1 MLYHCFASFKQSLLD
16 FFKLVDS
23 RLILMLLY
31 DSLNLIISGIHQW
44 HLGCW
49 GHRSEKV
56 KLRGLDNVA
65 CKMCQCAVLLKDKII
80 IRNVFVRYWHLVKM
94 VKHFSNAIYWHAIHA
109 WWIKTSI
116 LDMVPK
122 WPDTMADM
130 AVAKCVRN
138 RRLNVFSLFWSCLV
152 HISYRFMNEE

>member
-1 MLYHCFASFKQSLLD
+1 MLYHCFARFQQSLLD

-31 DSLNLIISGIHQW
+31 DSLNLIISGVYQS

-56 KLRGLDNVA
+56 KFRGLDNVA

-80 IRNVFVRYWHLVKM
+80 IRNVFV
-94 VKHFSNAIYWHAIHA
+94 
-109 WWIKTSI
+109 
-116 LDMVPK
+116 
-122 WPDTMADM
+122 
-130 AVAKCVRN
+130 
-138 RRLNVFSLFWSCLV
+138 
-152 HISYRFMNEE
+152 SY